1 MLLSTYREFVKIQ
14 WFCLEIE
21 FSGAIAIYPS
31 GVIGDF
37 RGAIDDRSIIDL
49 FEGKLAY

>member
-1 MLLSTYREFVKIQ
+1 MKIL

-21 FSGAIAIYPS
+21 FSGAIAIYPN

-37 RGAIDDRSIIDL
+37 GRVIDDRSIIDL
-49 FEGKLAY
+49 FEGNLAY